1 VPEVSKLRY
10 TQFYIS
16 VCTLAAFATLA
27 NINMASDNLIIVL
40 ALAVTF
46 LGLPHG
52 ALDFAVAKTL
62 NLVTTISSAIRFV
75 TIYSAIAAL
84 SIVFWIW
91 VPDIALVLFLCISAC
106 HFSADWRVT
115 MPFLS
120 RVGLASALLCG
131 PSILYS
137 ATLTDI
143 FTALLLTTQA
153 ANWVIQGMQI
163 MFYVGLCVFLYS
175 VIELSMRRKYSNVWQ
190 YLEWLT
196 LLLSSII
203 LSPLLHFGLYFCLLH
218 SPKHLQD
225 VGVKLR
231 VSVRRAIVISL
242 PFVILTIVLAAGLY
256 ELFASSEFNVDLLRW
271 IFIGLF
277 GLTMS
282 HMLLIH
288 LWHSGDRY

>member
-1 VPEVSKLRY
+1 MSKLCY

-16 VCTLAAFATLA
+16 VCTLAALATLA
-27 NINMASDNLIIVL
+27 NVNMASDNLVIVL

-52 ALDFAVAKTL
+52 ALDFAVAKSL
-62 NLVTTISSAIRFV
+62 KLVTSVSSAIRFV

-84 SIVFWIW
+84 AIVFWMW
-91 VPDIALVLFLCISAC
+91 VPDIALVLFLCISAF

-115 MPFLS
+115 MPLLS
-120 RVGLASALLCG
+120 RVGFASTLLCG

-137 ATLTDI
+137 AILSDL
-143 FTALLLTTQA
+143 FTALLLTPPA

-163 MFYVGLCVFLYS
+163 TFYIGLCVFIYS
-175 VIELSMRRKYSNVWQ
+175 VIQLSMRRKNPGVWQ
-190 YLEWLT
+190 YSEWLT

-218 SPKHLQD
+218 SPKHLMD
-225 VGVKLR
+225 VGVKLH
-231 VSVRRAIVISL
+231 VSVKRAIAISL
-242 PFVILTIVLAAGLY
+242 PFVILTIVLATGLY
-256 ELFASSEFNVDLLRW
+256 ELFASRELNVDLLRW
-271 IFIGLF
+271 VFIGLF

-288 LWHSGDRY
+288 LWHRLCKNY

>member
-1 VPEVSKLRY
+1 VSKLRY

-16 VCTLAAFATLA
+16 VCTLAALATLA
-27 NINMASDNLIIVL
+27 NVNMASDNLVIVL

-52 ALDFAVAKTL
+52 ALDFAVAKSL
-62 NLVTTISSAIRFV
+62 KLVTSVSSAIRFV

-84 SIVFWIW
+84 AIVFWMW
-91 VPDIALVLFLCISAC
+91 VPDIALVLFLCISAF

-115 MPFLS
+115 MPLLS
-120 RVGLASALLCG
+120 RVGLASTLLCG

-137 ATLTDI
+137 AILSDL
-143 FTALLLTTQA
+143 FTALLLTSQA

-163 MFYVGLCVFLYS
+163 TFYIGLCVFIYS
-175 VIELSMRRKYSNVWQ
+175 VIQLSMHRKHSSVWQ
-190 YLEWLT
+190 YSEWLT

-218 SPKHLQD
+218 SPKHLMD
-225 VGVKLR
+225 VGVKLH
-231 VSVRRAIVISL
+231 VSVKRAIAISL
-242 PFVILTIVLAAGLY
+242 PFVILTIFLATALY
-256 ELFASSEFNVDLLRW
+256 ELFASSELNVDLLRW
-271 IFIGLF
+271 VFIGLF

-288 LWHSGDRY
+288 LWHSAD